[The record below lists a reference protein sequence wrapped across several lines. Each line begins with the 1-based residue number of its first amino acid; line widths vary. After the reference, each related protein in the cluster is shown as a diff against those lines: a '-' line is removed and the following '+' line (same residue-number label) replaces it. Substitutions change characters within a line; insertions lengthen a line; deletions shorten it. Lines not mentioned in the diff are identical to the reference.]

1 MMQKIVVGALLLAA
15 STAASAAERN
25 FDKTVAA
32 DARGIVEISNVSGRI
47 NVIGWDRAEVA
58 VHGTLD
64 ERVERVDVLT
74 SKGRTTIKVV
84 LPNMNWGGNS
94 DADLEV
100 RVPNQSEVQAT
111 AVSAN
116 LETSHLTGAQRLK
129 TVSGDLRADVS
140 AADFEAATVSGDMH
154 LRGNGQ
160 AADMRLSTVSGE
172 IVLERGAGEVEA
184 SSVSGGVRLDMDAA
198 RGVRMR
204 STSGDLEFRGSLS
217 DAATL
222 EAETVSGDVTVR
234 SRGGLEYEASSFS
247 GDIDN
252 CWGKA
257 AEATSQ
263 HGPGSRLMGTTGNGK
278 ARLRVRSMSGDV
290 ELCDR

>member
-1 MMQKIVVGALLLAA
+1 MTKNIVFTALLLAA
-15 STAASAAERN
+15 STAASAAGRN

-32 DARGIVEISNVSGRI
+32 DARGIVEIANVAGRLNI
-47 NVIGWDRAEVA
+47 IGWDRAEVS
-58 VHGTLD
+58 VRGTLD
-64 ERVERVDVLT
+64 ENVERVDVLT

-84 LPNMNWGGNS
+84 LPRMNWGGDG

-100 RVPNQSEVQAT
+100 RVPNQSEVQAS
-111 AVSAN
+111 AVSAD
-116 LETSHLTGAQRLK
+116 LETSHLTGPQRLK

-140 AADFEAATVSGDMH
+140 GPDFEAGTVSGDMH

-160 AADMRLSTVSGE
+160 VADMRLSTVSGE

-184 SSVSGGVRLDMDAA
+184 GTVSGGVRLDMDKA
-198 RGVRMR
+198 RSVRMR
-204 STSGDLEFRGSLS
+204 STSGDLEFRGSLADS
-217 DAATL
+217 ATL

-252 CWGKA
+252 CWGKS

-263 HGPGSRLMGTTGNGK
+263 HGPGHRLMGTTGDGK
-278 ARLRVRSMSGDV
+278 ARLRVKSMSGDV